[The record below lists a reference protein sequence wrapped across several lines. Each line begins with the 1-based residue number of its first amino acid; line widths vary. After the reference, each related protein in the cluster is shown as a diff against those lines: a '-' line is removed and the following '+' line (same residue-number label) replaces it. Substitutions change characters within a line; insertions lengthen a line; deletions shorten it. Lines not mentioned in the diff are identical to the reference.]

1 MLSKFEVSG
10 FKGFNE
16 NMVFDL
22 SDVKNYT
29 FNDESVRENNINK
42 SIIYGGNGTGKTNL
56 GLAIFDIVR
65 HLTDKEFRPST
76 YANYL
81 NAANEEQR
89 AKFRYS
95 FFLKN
100 KNVVYEYVKLDY
112 NSLVSEKLIIED
124 EVVLSIDRNIS
135 TNSYI
140 NLKGAET
147 LKTDIGH
154 ASISILSYVK
164 NNAVLDDNPINQVF
178 FELIN
183 FVNKMLFFRI
193 VEQANSYIFL
203 GLNFGEK
210 SITSDIIESGKLPEF
225 EKFLNASGI
234 KCKLSV
240 YVKVGEK
247 RIAFDFGKRKIDFF
261 ENASTGTKALSIFY
275 FWLQRIKNEDT
286 VSFVFIDEFD
296 AYYHHDLSKMIV
308 KELKKT
314 SSQVVLTT
322 HNTSI
327 MTNDLLRPDCY
338 FVMTPE
344 LIKPICDLTSKEIR
358 QAHNLE
364 KMYKAGVFQEYEKSD
379 IEQD

>member
-22 SDVKNYT
+22 SDVKNYN
-29 FNDESVRENNINK
+29 FNTESIKDNTINK
-42 SIIYGGNGTGKTNL
+42 SIIYGQNGTGKTNL

-81 NAANEEQR
+81 NAANEEQK
-89 AKFRYS
+89 AKFKYT
-95 FFLKN
+95 FFLKG
-100 KNVVYEYVKLDY
+100 KKVIYKYVKSDY
-112 NSLVSEKLIIED
+112 NVLISEELFID
-124 EVVLSIDRNIS
+124 ENRVLYINRDES

-154 ASISILSYVK
+154 ASVSIISYVK
-164 NNAVLDDNPINQVF
+164 NNAVLDDTPINQAF
-178 FELIN
+178 FELVN

-203 GLNFGEK
+203 GLNSGEK
-210 SITSDIIESGKLPEF
+210 SITSDIIEAGKLPEF
-225 EKFLNASGI
+225 EKFLNTSGI
-234 KCKLSV
+234 KCKLAI
-240 YVKVGEK
+240 YKKVGEK

-275 FWLQRIKNEDT
+275 FWLQRIKHENT
-286 VSFVFIDEFD
+286 VSFVFLDEFD
-296 AYYHHDLSKMIV
+296 AYYHHDLSKIIV
-308 KELKKT
+308 KELKQT
-314 SSQVVLTT
+314 NAQVVLTT

-338 FVMTPE
+338 FVMTDE
-344 LIKPICDLTSKEIR
+344 LIKPLCNLTSKELR

-364 KMYKAGVFQEYEKSD
+364 KMYKAGVFQEYEN
-379 IEQD
+379 IE